1 MSKRTMRLC
10 NKPRRLC
17 PLKLRLRSGGSRK
30 SIAYVSCDA
39 ASMIRT
45 VLYFE
50 FNSTAA
56 SRTKR
61 WKNTGRYRVILIEP
75 TAAQTSRRGQRTFL
89 PALAPPGPPWR
100 PTIAHHIEPHRGN
113 INALRAGVLQ
123 LMQAMPQAEEGY
135 WSPWV

>member
-1 MSKRTMRLC
+1 MRLC
-10 NKPRRLC
+10 NKPRQSC
-17 PLKLRLRSGGSRK
+17 PLKPRLRSGGSKK
-30 SIAYVSCDA
+30 SIAYDSCDA

-75 TAAQTSRRGQRTFL
+75 TAARVRFPR
-89 PALAPPGPPWR
+89 ALAAAGEVR
-100 PTIAHHIEPHRGN
+100 PRRCVFGDGQAHGQSPESLSTARRRIAF
-113 INALRAGVLQ
+113 AA
-123 LMQAMPQAEEGY
+123 A
-135 WSPWV
+135 

>member
-1 MSKRTMRLC
+1 MSKRTMRFC
-10 NKPRRLC
+10 KKPRQLC

-30 SIAYVSCDA
+30 SIVYDSCDA

-75 TAAQTSRRGQRTFL
+75 RRFWEAPDNLQLSNGGEKCRDIQSRQSRRCKNIS
-89 PALAPPGPPWR
+89 LA
-100 PTIAHHIEPHRGN
+100 TAIT
-113 INALRAGVLQ
+113 
-123 LMQAMPQAEEGY
+123 
-135 WSPWV
+135 